1 MRPHLRAGLLH
12 PITRLDTAPR
22 AGVAPAFQ
30 SVLAGILAFPAINL
44 QGTGVWHFLRFLSRE
59 GLDRGS
65 AGKGSATDVYPVSL
79 AAFKASA
86 VYRNLGTARSVTKVA
101 RELDKSRALVGRWS
115 RQSRWVPV
123 ETDTVAL
130 YADYRY
136 ERRHTG
142 GGQLRHGVRRPVPC
156 PAG

>member
-1 MRPHLRAGLLH
+1 M
-12 PITRLDTAPR
+12 
-22 AGVAPAFQ
+22 
-30 SVLAGILAFPAINL
+30 
-44 QGTGVWHFLRFLSRE
+44 WHFLRFLSRE

-86 VYRNLGTARSVTKVA
+86 VYRDLGTARSVTKVA

-142 GGQLRHGVRRPVPC
+142 GGQLRHVFVDLFRAPLGESMKYSNTYELFQRLAKRAGASESRGV
-156 PAG
+156 

>member
-1 MRPHLRAGLLH
+1 M
-12 PITRLDTAPR
+12 
-22 AGVAPAFQ
+22 
-30 SVLAGILAFPAINL
+30 
-44 QGTGVWHFLRFLSRE
+44 WHFLRFLSRE

-86 VYRNLGTARSVTKVA
+86 VYRDLGTARSVTKVA

-123 ETDTVAL
+123 ETDTVPCTRTTATSDDIPEAASCDMVFVDL
-130 YADYRY
+130 FRAPLGESMKYRNTY
-136 ERRHTG
+136 ELFQRLAKRAG
-142 GGQLRHGVRRPVPC
+142 ASESRGV
-156 PAG
+156 